1 MSTLTRLFA
10 LTAIVAAPLRGQ
22 TSISVLAGG
31 SSSNWKYSTGCQDCQ
46 HLLTNVAAG
55 ASLTVPIGHRFALAP
70 ELLYVEKGSSLDF
83 PSNIRIAIRVHYV
96 EGSALLRYS
105 LPRAGKLRPFL
116 IAGPEFAVKAAC
128 SAKLSY
134 DPALHVDGFTEPCT
148 TGGGNITED
157 EPDNVDYGV
166 IFGAGAAFRR
176 FALSVRYDLGL
187 IDVFSR
193 YHTGGGTVKD
203 RTWLALIAVRL

>member
-1 MSTLTRLFA
+1 MSTLARLIA
-10 LTAIVAAPLRGQ
+10 LTVIVAAPLHGQ
-22 TSISVLAGG
+22 ASLSVLAGVT
-31 SSSNWKYSTGCQDCQ
+31 SSNWKYSTGCQDCQ
-46 HLLTNVAAG
+46 HPLTNFAAG
-55 ASLTVPIGHRFALAP
+55 ASLILPIGHRFALAP
-70 ELLYVEKGSSLDF
+70 EVLYVEKGSSLDF
-83 PSNIRIAIRVHYV
+83 PNNIRIAIRVHYI

-105 LPRAGKLRPFL
+105 LPRAGKVRPFL

-157 EPDNVDYGV
+157 EPDNVDYGL
-166 IFGAGAAFRR
+166 IFGAGAGFRR
-176 FALSVRYDLGL
+176 FAVSVRYDLGL

-193 YHTGGGTVKD
+193 YATGGGTVKD
-203 RTWLALIAVRL
+203 RTWLVLVAMRV